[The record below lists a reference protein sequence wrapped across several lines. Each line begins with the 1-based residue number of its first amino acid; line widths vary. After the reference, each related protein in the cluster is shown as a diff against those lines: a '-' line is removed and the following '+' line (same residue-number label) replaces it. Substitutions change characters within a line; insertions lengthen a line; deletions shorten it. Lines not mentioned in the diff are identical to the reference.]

1 MSCVFFT
8 LGFSASAAN
17 GNATET
23 LLKLLGYDVFVES
36 FSETLRSTNNQI
48 AGSDTRLAV
57 AWELAASETFPA
69 NQMMDEIVSAMDGT
83 LDSDH
88 VVEATEF
95 LSSELGV
102 LVTNMEIEAQRPDE
116 SDRVD
121 AQGETILAELIEKKA
136 PRLDAYTDM
145 IDALGAIDN
154 EVAAAMNLNYAIY
167 AGMSQ
172 SGKLPYQ
179 LSEAEILELVVS
191 QQDML
196 RAHIRDKIYTMFA
209 YTYRD
214 LSDDQLS
221 DYIGFLTSKAGTAVY
236 GAIHVATEGVLST
249 RAQRF
254 GNRLMELQNVQEL

>member
-121 AQGETILAELIEKKA
+121 AQGE
-136 PRLDAYTDM
+136 
-145 IDALGAIDN
+145 
-154 EVAAAMNLNYAIY
+154 MNLNYAIY

-254 GNRLMELQNVQEL
+254 GNWRERWKSRDHLLNVVTLDGEVTFDMFNHNGNCG

>member
-83 LDSDH
+83 LDS
-88 VVEATEF
+88 
-95 LSSELGV
+95 
-102 LVTNMEIEAQRPDE
+102 
-116 SDRVD
+116 
-121 AQGETILAELIEKKA
+121 ILAELIEKKA

-214 LSDDQLS
+214 LSLS
-221 DYIGFLTSKAGTAVY
+221 ES
-236 GAIHVATEGVLST
+236 
-249 RAQRF
+249 Q
-254 GNRLMELQNVQEL
+254 